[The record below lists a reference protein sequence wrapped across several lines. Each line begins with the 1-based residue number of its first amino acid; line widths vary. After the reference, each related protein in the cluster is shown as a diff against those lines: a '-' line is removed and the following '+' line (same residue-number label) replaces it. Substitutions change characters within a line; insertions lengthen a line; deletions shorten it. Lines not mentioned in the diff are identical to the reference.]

1 MQQTVQHLLD
11 RNDVEPRRLEIL
23 EGPTG
28 RRSWSD
34 EAKAAIVAE
43 SFQPGAR
50 VCDVARKHDLAPQHL
65 TAWRRL
71 AREGKIAFPVDAED
85 RVGFA
90 ALVIED
96 ETPEGPEPAA
106 PATPMTIEIE
116 AAGVVLRAPSE
127 IDPVRLAGIVAALR
141 DLV

>member
-1 MQQTVQHLLD
+1 LQQMVQPFFD
-11 RNDVEPRRLEIL
+11 RNDPEPRRLEVL

-28 RRSWSD
+28 RRTWSD

-50 VCDVARKHDLAPQHL
+50 VCDVARKHNLAPQHL

-71 AREGKIAFPVDAED
+71 AREGKIALPADGEE

-96 ETPEGPEPAA
+96 EVPDGSKLGKPSMA
-106 PATPMTIEIE
+106 MTIEVE
-116 AAGVVLRAPSE
+116 TAGVVVRAPSE
-127 IDPVRLAGIVAALR
+127 IDPLRLAGIVAALR
-141 DLV
+141 DLA

>member
-1 MQQTVQHLLD
+1 MQQTVQHLLE
-11 RNDVEPRRLEIL
+11 RNDLEPRRLEIL
-23 EGPTG
+23 QGPTG

-43 SFQPGAR
+43 SFQSGAR
-50 VCDVARKHDLAPQHL
+50 VCDVARKHNLAPQHL

-71 AREGKIAFPVDAED
+71 ARDGKIALPVDTED

-96 ETPEGPEPAA
+96 ETRDGPT
-106 PATPMTIEIE
+106 PATRFSAMAIEIE
-116 AAGVVLRAPSE
+116 TGGVVLRAPSE
-127 IDPVRLAGIVAALR
+127 IDPVRLAGIVAAIR
-141 DLV
+141 DLA

>member
-1 MQQTVQHLLD
+1 MQQMVQPFFD
-11 RNDVEPRRLEIL
+11 RNDPEPRRLEVL

-50 VCDVARKHDLAPQHL
+50 VCDVARKHNLASQHL

-71 AREGKIAFPVDAED
+71 AREGKIALPFDAED
-85 RVGFA
+85 SVGFA

-96 ETPEGPEPAA
+96 DAPDGAGPAA
-106 PATPMTIEIE
+106 RDGATMIEIE
-116 AAGVVLRAPSE
+116 AAGVVVRASSE
-127 IDPVRLAGIVAALR
+127 IDPLRLAGIVAALR
-141 DLV
+141 DLA